1 MPVGPHTR
9 RNANQPRTYFLPR
22 LPREYYQGDSVVH
35 WTLPVFDRATGW
47 LSDPFHSNFRELM
60 LHAAVREGLFCPV
73 YCLMPDHIH
82 LLWMGLRLDSD
93 QRNGMAFLRT
103 HLKPLL
109 APAKFQPQ
117 AHDHVLRAEDRRKNA
132 FAQGCRYILENPIRA
147 GLAERVSD
155 WKFMGAVVPGYPK
168 LDPRANDYWRIFWKF
183 YAAEKRP
190 DAGNIVRPPFNIQ
203 PPVQPPWNGNISL

>member
-1 MPVGPHTR
+1 MPVALRIR
-9 RNANQPRTYFLPR
+9 RNADHPRTYFLPR
-22 LPREYYQGDSVVH
+22 LPREYYQGDAVVH
-35 WTLPVFDRATGW
+35 WTLTIFDHATGW
-47 LSDPFHSNFRELM
+47 LSDLFHSNFRELM

-103 HLKPLL
+103 HLIPLL

-117 AHDHVLRAEDRRKNA
+117 AHDHVLRAEDRRKDA
-132 FAQGCRYILENPIRA
+132 FARGCRYVLENPLRA
-147 GLAERVSD
+147 RLVERMGD

-168 LDPRANDYWRIFWKF
+168 LELMATDYWKKFWKF

-190 DAGNIVRPPFNIQ
+190 DAGNIKRPPFNFQ
-203 PPVQPPWNGNISL
+203 PPGQLPWNGDIPL